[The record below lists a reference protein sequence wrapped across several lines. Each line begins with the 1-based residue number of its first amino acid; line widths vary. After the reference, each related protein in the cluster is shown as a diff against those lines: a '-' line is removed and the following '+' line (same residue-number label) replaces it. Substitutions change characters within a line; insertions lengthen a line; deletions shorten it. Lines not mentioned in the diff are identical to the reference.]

1 MTSVNIVKMQVKATW
16 TNGLVHNILRTLIK
30 KGYLKEC
37 GTEQIGKQYAR
48 KLCPVFD
55 REEYIAKLMIQKA
68 DGKSSIQKVMVA
80 LARENKNTEQS
91 ITELEEIVQ
100 KLREEK

>member
-1 MTSVNIVKMQVKATW
+1 MQVKATW

-100 KLREEK
+100 KLRKEK